1 MQKNKIKKRSLRSS
15 KTTKIK
21 KSETQQSSAKSQSAL
36 QGRNKKKKE
45 KKKMEGDASTEK
57 ESSISINVKF
67 GGTTIPITNLS
78 PESTIKDLK
87 TLLQPLTNVLP
98 RGQKLIFKGKLLVD
112 GMTLRASELTNG
124 SKIMLMA
131 SQGLHQG
138 DGPILKQ
145 AQTRP
150 IVRENNVGKF
160 AKEKMQVSVDK
171 NRLERWKA
179 TGVIALSE
187 CNLKVI
193 PDEVWACGTSAR
205 VIDFSNNAIREV
217 PSQIGSLNSMQ
228 KLNLNANDI
237 MDETISWKGVTSLVY
252 LTVLSLNQNQLT
264 TLPSTLGEL
273 TSLRQLHVANN
284 KLTGLPVE
292 IKFLTQLEVLKANN
306 NRISTIPACIGDCN
320 ALTEVD
326 LSSNLL
332 SALPDTFGNL
342 RNLKSLH
349 LGNNGLKTLPST
361 IFSMCLQLTT
371 LDLHNTE
378 ITVDLL
384 RQFEGWENFEERRRL
399 KNQKQLDFRVV
410 GSAAFDEG
418 ADKN

>member
-1 MQKNKIKKRSLRSS
+1 
-15 KTTKIK
+15 
-21 KSETQQSSAKSQSAL
+21 
-36 QGRNKKKKE
+36 
-45 KKKMEGDASTEK
+45 MEGDASTEK

-205 VIDFSNNAIREV
+205 VIDFSNNAIRE
-217 PSQIGSLNSMQ
+217 